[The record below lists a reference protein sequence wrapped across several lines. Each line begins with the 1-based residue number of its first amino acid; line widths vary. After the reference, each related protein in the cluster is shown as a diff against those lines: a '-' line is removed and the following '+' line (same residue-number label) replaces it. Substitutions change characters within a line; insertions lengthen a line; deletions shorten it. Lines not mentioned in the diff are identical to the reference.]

1 MFEKPVDLFCGEC
14 LSVIKEFEDNCID
27 SIVTDPP
34 YGIKFMSKKWDYS
47 VPSVDIWKE
56 CLRVLKPGGHLLS
69 FGGVRTYHRLV
80 VNIEDAGF
88 EILDQIQWIFGNGF
102 PKSKY
107 SLKPANEPI
116 CLARKKYIGSIK
128 DNIGVYNTGGLN
140 IDDSRIST
148 DDNIRFREGKSD
160 YIGIGTFMEKAGRK
174 YSQNEDGRW
183 PSNIILSH
191 HPDCEFLGYKKVRN
205 KSGSLSGLE
214 PSKPGKNVYSQF
226 DYRGSWIRHGDE
238 NGFETIEDWKC
249 HPACPVRL
257 MGNKARFFYCSKAKK
272 KDRDDGLNSSRPQFK
287 HGMLLSDCRNRE
299 FIGNF
304 HETVKPTDL
313 MKYLCRLVTQMDGVI
328 LDPFMGSGST
338 GRGAVMEGFNF
349 VGIEID
355 KEYFEL
361 AKSRINAAMR
371 KRQMRLFDDIDV

>member
-34 YGIKFMSKKWDYS
+34 YGIKFMSKKWDYDI
-47 VPSVDIWKE
+47 PSVDIWKG
-56 CLRVLKPGGHLLS
+56 CFRILKPGSYVLA
-69 FGGVRTYHRLV
+69 FGSTRTYHRLV

-88 EILDQIQWIFGNGF
+88 DILDQIQWIFGNGF

-116 CLARKKYIGSIK
+116 CLARKPYIGSVD
-128 DNIGVYNTGGLN
+128 DNIEKYKTGGLN
-140 IDDSRIST
+140 IDECRIWT
-148 DDNIRFREGKSD
+148 DDVLQDTKKQ
-160 YIGIGTFMEKAGRK
+160 IGDNNVGTFITNSDMI
-174 YSQNEDGRW
+174 YHQNENGRW
-183 PSNIILSH
+183 PSNIIFSH
-191 HPDCEFLGYKKVRN
+191 HPECEFLGYKKVKN

-226 DYRGSWIRHGDE
+226 DYRGTWIRHGDE

-249 HPACPVRL
+249 HPNCPVKM

-272 KDRDDGLNSSRPQFK
+272 KDRDDGLKSRSNQFS
-287 HGMLLSDCRNRE
+287 HGMMLSDIRNRDLV
-299 FIGNF
+299 GNT
-304 HETVKPTDL
+304 HPTVKPTDL
-313 MKYLCRLVTQMDGVI
+313 MKYLCRLVTPKDGII

-355 KEYFEL
+355 KDDFKLAEL
-361 AKSRINAAMR
+361 RINAAMH

>member
-1 MFEKPVDLFCGEC
+1 MFIKPVDLFCDEC
-14 LSVIKEFEDNCID
+14 LTVIKKFEDECID

-34 YGIKFMSKKWDYS
+34 YGIRFMSKKWDYE
-47 VPSVDIWKE
+47 VPSIDIWKE
-56 CLRVLKPGGHLLS
+56 CLRVLKPGGYILA
-69 FGGVRTYHRLV
+69 FGGTRAYHRLV

-88 EILDQIQWIFGNGF
+88 DIVDQIQWIFGNGF

-116 CLARKKYIGSIK
+116 CLARKPYIGSVD
-128 DNIGVYNTGGLN
+128 DNIEKYKTGGLN
-140 IDDSRIST
+140 IDESRIFI
-148 DDNIRFREGKSD
+148 DDDIGDRVNKQD
-160 YIGIGTFMEKAGRK
+160 YIGIGTFMEKGGRI
-174 YSQNEDGRW
+174 YHQNENGRW
-183 PSNIILSH
+183 PSNVIFSH
-191 HPDCEFLGYKKVRN
+191 HPECKFLGYKKVRN

-249 HPACPVRL
+249 HPNCPIKM

-272 KDRDDGLNSSRPQFK
+272 KDRDDGLKSRSNQFR
-287 HGMLLSDCRNRE
+287 HGMMLSDVRNKE
-299 FIGNF
+299 LTGNI
-304 HETVKPTDL
+304 HPTVKPTDL
-313 MKYLCRLVTQMDGVI
+313 MKYLCRLVTPKDGVI

-338 GRGAVMEGFNF
+338 GRGSVMEGFNF
-349 VGIEID
+349 VGIERD

-361 AKSRINAAMR
+361 AKARIDAAMS

>member
-34 YGIKFMSKKWDYS
+34 YGIKFMSKKWDYDI
-47 VPSVDIWKE
+47 PSVDIWKG
-56 CLRVLKPGGHLLS
+56 CFRILKPGSYVLA
-69 FGGVRTYHRLV
+69 FGSTRTYHRLV

-88 EILDQIQWIFGNGF
+88 DILDQIQWIFGNGF

-116 CLARKKYIGSIK
+116 CLARKPYIGSVD
-128 DNIGVYNTGGLN
+128 DNIEKYKTGGLN
-140 IDDSRIST
+140 IDESRIFT
-148 DDNIRFREGKSD
+148 DDDIGSRANKQD
-160 YIGIGTFMEKAGRK
+160 YIGIGTFMEKGGRI
-174 YSQNEDGRW
+174 YHQNENGRW
-183 PSNIILSH
+183 PSNIIFSH
-191 HPDCEFLGYKKVRN
+191 HPECEFLGYKKVKN

-249 HPACPVRL
+249 HPNCPVKM

-272 KDRDDGLNSSRPQFK
+272 KDRDDGLKSRSNQFS
-287 HGMLLSDCRNRE
+287 HGMMLSDIRNRDLV
-299 FIGNF
+299 GNT
-304 HETVKPTDL
+304 HPTVKPTDL
-313 MKYLCRLVTQMDGVI
+313 MKYLCRLVTPKDGII

-355 KEYFEL
+355 KDDFKLAEL
-361 AKSRINAAMR
+361 RINAAMH